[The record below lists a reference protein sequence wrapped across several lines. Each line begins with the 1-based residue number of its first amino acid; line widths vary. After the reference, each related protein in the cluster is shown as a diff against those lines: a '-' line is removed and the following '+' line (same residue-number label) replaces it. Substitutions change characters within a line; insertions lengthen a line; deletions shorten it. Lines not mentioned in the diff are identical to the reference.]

1 MLIDE
6 IFDLL
11 LKNILEK
18 VTKFVIIKN
27 SKNVTFSYS
36 GIDDSNNSIRP
47 SQNLLT
53 EVTKGIYNVY
63 TQAGKQLYRLVL
75 I

>member
-18 VTKFVIIKN
+18 VIDFVPYIDNNLSLFLLENKEYISGFDNNKN
-27 SKNVTFSYS
+27 KEY
-36 GIDDSNNSIRP
+36 IA
-47 SQNLLT
+47 QNLLT
-53 EVTKGIYNVY
+53 EVTYVCFFS
-63 TQAGKQLYRLVL
+63 LYHR
-75 I
+75 